1 MPCVHLSTRRADQ
14 EVEEERSQLKNEKE
28 VKGQII
34 SLIEVK
40 GQAVSQ
46 IVSMEAIERHITA
59 FSPLPPDHTLL
70 P

>member
-1 MPCVHLSTRRADQ
+1 M
-14 EVEEERSQLKNEKE
+14 EEERSQLKNEKE